1 MRIARMRNQAGPKL
15 GLTAGVHPLH
25 PTPLGMAKRHRNRPH
40 FSSYGPRFA
49 KDTAYLTTMPAKKA
63 TATKKAAPAK
73 KAAAPAAAAPAKKGA
88 VKKTIAKK
96 SLVKKAAKK
105 ATDKKTT
112 TKKAA
117 VNPHYRSIGQL
128 REGSARVSCSISFPL
143 IHHFSFLI
151 PVSSLSYPQAKDK
164 GYSFL
169 SPPQV

>member
-1 MRIARMRNQAGPKL
+1 
-15 GLTAGVHPLH
+15 
-25 PTPLGMAKRHRNRPH
+25 
-40 FSSYGPRFA
+40 
-49 KDTAYLTTMPAKKA
+49 MPAKKA

-96 SLVKKAAKK
+96 STAKKAAKKSPVKKAAKK